1 MRWLKHKGD
10 GLYLFA
16 KALDGDKD
24 ALAALESR
32 QPEKLADLFDTI
44 AHCDVEQ
51 WLDENHPDLHRLFA
65 FVRGEEA
72 ALRGLKHRKVT
83 YQRVGEALR
92 EHFRNYHDEDGE
104 TESASSADGEP
115 ALPEGAA
122 ADVGCLIGEM
132 HLQNEEFHKA
142 VDAFSR
148 AVETNPT
155 ADAYEGRA
163 ALSVLWRPWMPV
175 PPNCCAIDPSVD
187 HPRRRGRS
195 GVLSQERGRNVPRTR
210 IMPPRKRGFRLHLT
224 QNLLNLELNCCT
236 LSGL

>member
-1 MRWLKHKGD
+1 MNDKTEVKTTVPDLAWLEKDDPEIYYLLRGMEHDPEALRWLKHKGG
-10 GLYLFA
+10 GLSLFA
-16 KALDGDKD
+16 KALDGDKE
-24 ALAALESR
+24 ALASLESR
-32 QPEKLADLFDTI
+32 QPEQLADLFDTI

-83 YQRVGEALR
+83 YQRVGEMLR
-92 EHFRNYHDEDGE
+92 EKYRNYHDEDGDAA
-104 TESASSADGEP
+104 ESASNANGEP
-115 ALPEGAA
+115 AIPDGAA

-142 VDAFSR
+142 VEAFSR

-163 ALSVLWRPWMPV
+163 RAYRALATLDASAAQLLRERPR
-175 PPNCCAIDPSVD
+175 A
-187 HPRRRGRS
+187 
-195 GVLSQERGRNVPRTR
+195 
-210 IMPPRKRGFRLHLT
+210 
-224 QNLLNLELNCCT
+224 
-236 LSGL
+236 